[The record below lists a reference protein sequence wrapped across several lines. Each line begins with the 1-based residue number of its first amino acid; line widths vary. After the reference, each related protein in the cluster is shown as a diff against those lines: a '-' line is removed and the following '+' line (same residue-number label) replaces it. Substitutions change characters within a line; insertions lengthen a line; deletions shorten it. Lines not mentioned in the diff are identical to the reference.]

1 MYDEVN
7 NQIYFNMNIFY
18 KLNITYIET
27 NKTILD
33 IIINKI
39 NLINPNYIND
49 IIENIINNLDKNI

>member
-39 NLINPNYIND
+39 NLSNPNYIND